1 MTSPIQIPY
10 LRPDPIHEGAGLEQ
24 AGGEDQMGQL
34 AKLLM
39 LKGHLALEQEKFQSE
54 EQERKQKKQA
64 LTQAGGTLS
73 QLLSQPGVMDDPSKL
88 AGAFGQAA
96 GPLTAAG
103 AGPEATGLLREVP
116 GLQKQAQLTHTQRAL
131 GDVVKQFQAGDIT
144 DQKNQARTVAAM
156 SAIDPDAGR
165 SFAESLRALG
175 GRYTLYTDVLGQHWI
190 GDTQRGTEHKGELG
204 APRSGAGRG
213 GANVPITTEEAR
225 TTAQIGAQALAN
237 ILHIVQTDPEAL
249 HVPAV
254 YAGISNAKTA
264 GGIAGAL
271 AGMVEPLAQTQLSPH
286 QQMIMRFRDQ
296 FLESYMALITGKR
309 GAGSPALLSLARNS
323 FFPMANQDDPQVHAS
338 AVKS

>member
-1 MTSPIQIPY
+1 
-10 LRPDPIHEGAGLEQ
+10 
-24 AGGEDQMGQL
+24 
-34 AKLLM
+34 
-39 LKGHLALEQEKFQSE
+39 
-54 EQERKQKKQA
+54 
-64 LTQAGGTLS
+64 
-73 QLLSQPGVMDDPSKL
+73 
-88 AGAFGQAA
+88 
-96 GPLTAAG
+96 
-103 AGPEATGLLREVP
+103 
-116 GLQKQAQLTHTQRAL
+116 LQKQAQLSHTQQAL
-131 GDVVKQFQAGDIT
+131 GDVVKQFQAGDIN

-175 GRYTLYTDVLGQHWI
+175 GRYTFYTDVLGQHWI

-237 ILHIVQTDPEAL
+237 ILHIVQTDPDAL
-249 HVPAV
+249 HVPAI

-338 AVKS
+338 AVKSMRFALSKLQALGGGQAVTLDGLPGYTQAIREGLGLEGATAPEATPNMPGAAGQAPLGFGDLLKGVPGAPPVVDRKP